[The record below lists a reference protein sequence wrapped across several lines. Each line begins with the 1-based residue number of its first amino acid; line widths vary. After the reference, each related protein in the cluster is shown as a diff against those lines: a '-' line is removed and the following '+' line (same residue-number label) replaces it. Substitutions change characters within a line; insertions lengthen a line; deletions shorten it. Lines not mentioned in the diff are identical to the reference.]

1 MVKPLVEHPEY
12 CKCVVNELI
21 ITEVPPQATL
31 QRLKAEEYVQQKR
44 ELLALYRNQ
53 GKESPNTRPSTPS
66 PEDSQSSAE
75 GR

>member
-1 MVKPLVEHPEY
+1 MRAL
-12 CKCVVNELI
+12 

-53 GKESPNTRPSTPS
+53 GKESPHTRPSTPS
-66 PEDSQSSAE
+66 LEDSQSSAE